1 MAKKPKTVQTPYE
14 QNNEVIETP
23 DIAAFR
29 AYSPDLAMLQPAV
42 DAQFEDARRQITDS
56 YGAYSGIPSHV
67 ARNRLRDESL
77 ADLEGERAMALAT
90 GDENNKRIKM
100 AQLEALANM
109 TKKTKSYG
117 FGTQAQQSQGG
128 IGSALISGGAG
139 IASAAILA

>member
-29 AYSPDLAMLQPAV
+29 AYSPDLSVLAPAV
-42 DAQFEDARRQITDS
+42 DAQFENARRQVTDS

-67 ARNRLRDESL
+67 ARNQMRDEAL
-77 ADLEGERAMALAT
+77 ADLEGERATAMAT
-90 GDENNKRIKM
+90 GDENNKRIRM
-100 AQLEALANM
+100 AQLESLANM

-117 FGTQAQQSQGG
+117 FGTQAQQGGGG

-139 IASAAILA
+139 IASAAIMA